1 MQIGHSSGVTSVAF
15 SPDGR
20 TVASGSHDYTVK
32 LWDVA
37 TEKLKRTLE
46 GHTGRVTSVPFS
58 PDGET
63 VASGGWDDTLRLWN
77 AETGELKRTLEGHTG
92 RVWLVA
98 FSPDGETVASGSV
111 DGTLRL
117 WDAHSG
123 RRLAALMVLPAGEQE
138 GISTEWLAVAEEGYY
153 DGSAGAGRFIRWRVG
168 NDLFPVEAHEAD
180 FHRPDLVRKALAGEA
195 VPSAARDAGMARRA
209 DN

>member
-1 MQIGHSSGVTSVAF
+1 LQIGHSSGVTSVAF

-46 GHTGRVTSVPFS
+46 GHIGLVTS
-58 PDGET
+58 
-63 VASGGWDDTLRLWN
+63 
-77 AETGELKRTLEGHTG
+77 
-92 RVWLVA
+92 VA

-123 RRLAALMVLPAGEQE
+123 RRLAALMVVPAGEQE

-153 DGSAGAGRFIRWRVG
+153 DGSAGGGRFIRWRVG
-168 NDLFPVEAHEAD
+168 NDLFPVEAYEAV

-195 VPSAARDAGMARRA
+195 VPSAGRDAGMARRV

>member
-1 MQIGHSSGVTSVAF
+1 MAF

-46 GHTGRVTSVPFS
+46 GHTTWVHSVAFS
-58 PDGET
+58 PDGRTLVSGSWDNT
-63 VASGGWDDTLRLWN
+63 VRLWD

-92 RVWLVA
+92 AVLSVA
-98 FSPDGETVASGSV
+98 FSPDGETVASGGV

-117 WDAHSG
+117 WDANSG

-138 GISTEWLAVAEEGYY
+138 GISTEWLALAEEGYC
-153 DGSAGAGRFIRWRVG
+153 DGSARAGRFIRWRVG
-168 NDLFPVEAHEAD
+168 NDLFPVEAYEAV

-195 VPSAARDAGMARRA
+195 VPSAARDAGMARRVG
-209 DN
+209 N